1 MAEDKRTIG
10 VTEAADAALEL
21 MVEQGHFA
29 DGIDAAKFA
38 MAFAISAGAGN
49 DDLGV
54 EGTSTKWNVGSFD
67 PDGQLRSLLA
77 ALFPGSDRPYR
88 LLEYLIDEGLRR
100 IRGHIELEGEFDVIA
115 MLDEAESPD
124 DASVP

>member
-1 MAEDKRTIG
+1 MTDDKRTIG
-10 VTEAADAALEL
+10 VTEAADAVLEL

-38 MAFAISAGAGN
+38 MASAINAGVGN

-77 ALFPGSDRPYR
+77 ALFPDTDQPYR

-100 IRGHIELEGEFDVIA
+100 IREHIDLEGEFDVIA
-115 MLDEAESPD
+115 MLDEAESSD
-124 DASVP
+124 DATVP